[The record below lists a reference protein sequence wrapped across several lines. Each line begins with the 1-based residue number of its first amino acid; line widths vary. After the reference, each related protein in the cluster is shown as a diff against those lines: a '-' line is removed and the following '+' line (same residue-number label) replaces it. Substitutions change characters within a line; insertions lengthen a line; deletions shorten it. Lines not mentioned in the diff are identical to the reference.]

1 MLFMVRTQ
9 MVVLGLSHPKPLT
22 FSQRPIYLIMKRMIT
37 TMKIT
42 KARLKEIIKEE
53 LENVIKEERGQ
64 QYQVQ
69 PKDVEKA
76 RSILNRMG
84 AGYGLN
90 DKGELVV
97 ADNFVKELI
106 SSGISVRHVPEY
118 NKDWSHPSREKE
130 A

>member
-1 MLFMVRTQ
+1 
-9 MVVLGLSHPKPLT
+9 
-22 FSQRPIYLIMKRMIT
+22 
-37 TMKIT
+37 MKISKT
-42 KARLKEIIKEE
+42 RLKQIIKEE

-69 PKDVEKA
+69 PKDVEKV